1 MTSCSL
7 GTELSNVGRQL
18 QPPQFTR
25 EPSRAALHSWGR
37 ARARGTF
44 TVPEEVFL
52 TGERTTGFLLMTSD
66 LKLVHANAEALRI
79 LLYPHSPESAQDFKG
94 SLAAKIRS
102 ILLANGVGA
111 PPPLP
116 TEFISGQRRY
126 ICRTFSLHSDAN
138 NEPGHP
144 ALAMI
149 FERTSHTAFDTSQVA
164 AQFHLTPR
172 EQETLRFL
180 TMGLTNKEIGHR
192 MNISPNTVKA
202 FLKLIMMKMGVST
215 RSGILGKT
223 IDR

>member
-7 GTELSNVGRQL
+7 GTELPNVGREL
-18 QPPQFTR
+18 QPPQF
-25 EPSRAALHSWGR
+25 SRVSSEAALHSWGSGR
-37 ARARGTF
+37 AQGTF
-44 TVPEEVFL
+44 AEPEEVCL
-52 TGERTTGFLLMTSD
+52 SGERSTGFVLMTSD
-66 LKLVHANAEALRI
+66 LKLVYANAESLRI
-79 LLYPHSPESAQDFKG
+79 LMYPHTPESTGDFKG
-94 SLAAKIRS
+94 FLAAKIRS
-102 ILLANGVGA
+102 VLLTNGVGA
-111 PPPLP
+111 LP

-126 ICRTFSLHSDAN
+126 MCRTFSLHSDAN

-144 ALAMI
+144 ALAII
-149 FERTSHTAFDTSQVA
+149 FERTSHAAFDTSQVA